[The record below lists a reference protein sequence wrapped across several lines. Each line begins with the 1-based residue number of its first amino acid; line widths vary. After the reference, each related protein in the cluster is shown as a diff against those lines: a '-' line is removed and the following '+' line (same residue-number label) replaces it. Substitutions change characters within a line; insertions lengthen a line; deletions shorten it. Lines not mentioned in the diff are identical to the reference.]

1 MIKFNLK
8 VIVSSP
14 PIKCFIFSYFNSK
27 GNSLSAILNNIKFWL
42 KSGEIS
48 PKKLIVI
55 ENVQKFN
62 KIFGS
67 FNCKAPPMKQNDDEF
82 VIFNSFLLMSKL

>member
-1 MIKFNLK
+1 MFY
-8 VIVSSP
+8 
-14 PIKCFIFSYFNSK
+14 FSYFNWK
-27 GNSLSAILNNIKFWL
+27 GNSLSAILNNIKFLL

-48 PKKLIVI
+48 PKKLIFI

-67 FNCKAPPMKQNDDEF
+67 FNFKPPPMEQNDDEL
-82 VIFNSFLLMSKL
+82 VKFNSFLLMSKV